1 MKIVLIGYGKMG
13 KLLEI
18 KAKERGHNILKAL
31 NNPNWSKEDL
41 LGSDVAIDFSN
52 PSSAVE
58 NIHKSFQIGVPIIVG
73 TTGWYDQIEKV
84 KSWCKDYNGSI
95 LPATNFSLGVNIFFE
110 INKQLSK
117 LMNNHKSYST
127 LIKETHHKEKL
138 DSPSGTA
145 ITTAEIIL
153 SELSKY
159 SQWNNLE
166 TKAKDS
172 LPIISK
178 REIEVPGTHE
188 VVYENNID
196 ELSLSHRAKNRE
208 GFATGAIVAAEFI
221 LGKKGFYTIKDII
234 KF

>member
-1 MKIVLIGYGKMG
+1 
-13 KLLEI
+13 
-18 KAKERGHNILKAL
+18 
-31 NNPNWSKEDL
+31 
-41 LGSDVAIDFSN
+41 
-52 PSSAVE
+52 
-58 NIHKSFQIGVPIIVG
+58 
-73 TTGWYDQIEKV
+73 
-84 KSWCKDYNGSI
+84 
-95 LPATNFSLGVNIFFE
+95 
-110 INKQLSK
+110 
-117 LMNNHKSYST
+117 MNNHKSYST

-166 TKAKDS
+166 SKAKDS

-178 REIEVPGTHE
+178 RETEVPGTHE

-208 GFATGAIVAAEFI
+208 GFAIGAIVAAEFI
-221 LGKKGFYTIKDII
+221 LGKKGFYTIKDIL

>member
-18 KAKERGHNILKAL
+18 KAEERGHSIFKVL
-31 NNPNWSKEDL
+31 NKPNWLKEDL

-52 PSSAVE
+52 PNSALE
-58 NIHKSFQIGVPIIVG
+58 NIYKSFQIGIPIVVG
-73 TTGWYDQIEKV
+73 TTGWYEEIEKV
-84 KSWCKDYNGSI
+84 KSWCNEYNGSI

-117 LMNNHKSYST
+117 FMNNQKSYST
-127 LIKETHHKEKL
+127 VIKETHHKEKL

-145 ITTAEIIL
+145 ITTADIIL
-153 SELSKY
+153 SELDHYSKWKNEK
-159 SQWNNLE
+159 SRAENV
-166 TKAKDS
+166 

-178 REIEVPGTHE
+178 RENDVMGTHE

-196 ELSLSHRAKNRE
+196 ELTLSHKAKNRE
-208 GFATGAIVAAEFI
+208 GFANGAIVAAEFI
-221 LGKKGFYTIKDII
+221 FGKKGFYSIKDIF